1 LIMGM
6 LNHTFGVL
14 IISSA
19 LLSQSAI
26 ASRAAETGHSE
37 NIPASETDNGKI
49 TIKVRNA
56 TLRDCIEII
65 ENQSKYLFVYGPD
78 IDIARVV
85 SVDVKDKDINEVV
98 GTLCSL
104 LSMDYSIKGYYVVLS
119 ARAEEQ
125 GNQTA
130 SNKPI
135 LGIIRDIDGKPVA
148 GASIIEKGTS
158 KWTITDDRGHF
169 SIDAEPGARLEVS
182 FLGYVSEEVEVKGN
196 SRIEVRLSEDLKP
209 LDEVVVVGYGIQS
222 KALLTGSMAS
232 TSGEDLKHSSSANL
246 SQGLAGR
253 LAGVI
258 VNNRSGEP
266 GNDNA
271 SMLIRDAVHW
281 VITPR

>member
-1 LIMGM
+1 MGM

-65 ENQSKYLFVYGPD
+65 ENQSKYLFVYGSD
-78 IDIARVV
+78 INIAKVV
-85 SVDVKDKDINEVV
+85 SIDVREKDINEVV

-119 ARAEEQ
+119 AKADSKLK
-125 GNQTA
+125 GNETS

-158 KWTITDDRGHF
+158 KWTVTDDRGHF

-182 FLGYVSEEVEVKGN
+182 FLGYVPEEVEVKGTQ
-196 SRIEVRLSEDLKP
+196 E
-209 LDEVVVVGYGIQS
+209 
-222 KALLTGSMAS
+222 
-232 TSGEDLKHSSSANL
+232 
-246 SQGLAGR
+246 
-253 LAGVI
+253 
-258 VNNRSGEP
+258 
-266 GNDNA
+266 
-271 SMLIRDAVHW
+271 
-281 VITPR
+281 